1 MKKLTIVLIILAIST
16 VSYAEIRLGAL
27 FSTTGPAS
35 FLGMPE
41 KQTLEMLV
49 EQTNNNGGINGEK
62 IELYLYDT
70 RGIDAEARKKFVR
83 LVKKDQVTAVI
94 GPTRSGSTLAIK
106 ELAGKFNMPLISCA
120 SSDRIIEPIN
130 PYVFKVAPSD
140 RLAVRKIYSHLK
152 DSGKKKV
159 AIVTAQ
165 NGYGDSGRTAL
176 LNEAEKMG
184 IDIVADEKFR
194 DSDKDMTSQLTKIA
208 ETDPDA
214 VICWGVGP
222 APAIV
227 AKNYRQLQ
235 LDATLF
241 MSHGVAS
248 KEFIKLAGDAAEDI
262 ILPAGRLLVAEKLP
276 DSNRFKNML
285 LEYKNAYEKRFNTP
299 VSTFGGHAYDA
310 FQIFIKAYK
319 NSVKENVKITD
330 AIENIK
336 GYLGTYGEFNFSKN
350 DHNGL
355 DMNAFIMLKIKN
367 GDWQLLNERK

>member
-1 MKKLTIVLIILAIST
+1 MKKLTFILLILVIST
-16 VSYAEIRLGAL
+16 VCYAEIRLGAL

-49 EQTNNNGGINGEK
+49 EEANSNGGINGEK
-62 IELYLYDT
+62 IELFLYDT
-70 RGIDAEARKKFVR
+70 RGIDAEARKKFIR
-83 LVKKDQVTAVI
+83 LVKKDRVDAVI

-106 ELAGKFNMPLISCA
+106 ELAGRFEMPLISCA

-130 PYVFKVAPSD
+130 PFVFKVAPSD
-140 RLAVRKIYSHLK
+140 TLAVRKIYSYLK
-152 DSGKKKV
+152 DKGQKRV
-159 AIVTAQ
+159 AIITAQ

-176 LNEAEKMG
+176 LNEAKKMG
-184 IDIVADEKFR
+184 INIVADEKFR
-194 DSDKDMTSQLTKIA
+194 DNDRDMTSQLTKISEA
-208 ETDPDA
+208 DPDA
-214 VICWGVGP
+214 IICWGVGP

-227 AKNYRQLQ
+227 AKNYKQLQ

-248 KEFIKLAGDAAEDI
+248 KKFIKLAGNAAKGI
-262 ILPAGRLLVAEKLP
+262 ILPAGRLLVAEKLS
-276 DSNRFKNML
+276 DSNRFKSML
-285 LEYKNAYEKRFNTP
+285 LEYKNAYEKRFDSS

-310 FQIFIKAYK
+310 FQIFKKAYN
-319 NSVKENVKITD
+319 NSVEKNIKITE

-355 DMNAFIMLKIKN
+355 DMNAFIMLKIQN
-367 GDWQLLNERK
+367 GDWQLLNK

>member
-1 MKKLTIVLIILAIST
+1 MKKLVLILMILMITS

-49 EQTNNNGGINGEK
+49 EEANKNGGINGEK

-70 RGIDAEARKKFVR
+70 RGIDAEARKKFIR
-83 LVKKDQVTAVI
+83 LVKKDRVDAVI
-94 GPTRSGSTLAIK
+94 GPSRSGSTLAIK
-106 ELAGKFNMPLISCA
+106 ELAGKFKVPLISCA

-130 PYVFKVAPSD
+130 PFVFKVAPSD
-140 RLAVRKIYSHLK
+140 TLAVRKIYSYLK
-152 DSGKKKV
+152 EHGKSKV
-159 AIVTAQ
+159 AILTVQ
-165 NGYGDSGRTAL
+165 NGFGDSGRTAL

-194 DSDKDMTSQLTKIA
+194 DNDRDMTSQLTKIS
-208 ETDPDA
+208 EKNPD
-214 VICWGVGP
+214 VIICWGVGP

-227 AKNYRQLQ
+227 AKNYKQLQ
-235 LDATLF
+235 LDATLI

-248 KEFIKLAGDAAEDI
+248 KKFIELAGNAAEGI
-262 ILPAGRLLVAEKLP
+262 ILPAGRLLVAEKLH
-276 DSNRFKNML
+276 DSNKFKSML
-285 LEYKNAYEKRFNTP
+285 VEYKNVYENRFDSS

-310 FQIFIKAYK
+310 FQIFKKAYK
-319 NSVKENVKITD
+319 NSVKENIKITE

-336 GYLGTYGEFNFSKN
+336 GYLGTYGEFNFSQK

-355 DMNAFIMLKIKN
+355 DMDAFILLEIKN
-367 GDWQLLNERK
+367 GDWQLLNK

>member
-1 MKKLTIVLIILAIST
+1 MKKLVLILMILMITS

-49 EQTNNNGGINGEK
+49 EEANKNGGINGEK

-70 RGIDAEARKKFVR
+70 RGIDAEARKKFIR
-83 LVKKDQVTAVI
+83 LVKKDRVDAVI
-94 GPTRSGSTLAIK
+94 GPSRSGSTLAIK
-106 ELAGKFNMPLISCA
+106 ELAGKFKVPLISCA

-130 PYVFKVAPSD
+130 PFVFKVAPSD
-140 RLAVRKIYSHLK
+140 TLAVRKIYSYLK
-152 DSGKKKV
+152 EHGKSKV
-159 AIVTAQ
+159 AILTAQ
-165 NGYGDSGRTAL
+165 NGFGDSGRTAL

-194 DSDKDMTSQLTKIA
+194 DNDRDMTSQLTKIS
-208 ETDPDA
+208 EKNPD
-214 VICWGVGP
+214 VIICWGVGP

-227 AKNYRQLQ
+227 AKNYKQLQ
-235 LDATLF
+235 LDATLI

-248 KEFIKLAGDAAEDI
+248 KKFIELAGNAAEGI
-262 ILPAGRLLVAEKLP
+262 ILPAGRLLVAEKLH
-276 DSNRFKNML
+276 DSNKFKSML
-285 LEYKNAYEKRFNTP
+285 VEYKNVYENRFDSS

-310 FQIFIKAYK
+310 FQIFKKAYK
-319 NSVKENVKITD
+319 NSVKENIKITE

-336 GYLGTYGEFNFSKN
+336 GYLGTYGEFNFSQK

-355 DMNAFIMLKIKN
+355 DMDAFILLEIKN
-367 GDWQLLNERK
+367 GDWQLLNK

>member
-1 MKKLTIVLIILAIST
+1 MKKLTLVLIVLMMSS

-49 EQTNNNGGINGEK
+49 EEANKNGGINGEK
-62 IELYLYDT
+62 IDLYLYDT
-70 RGIDAEARKKFVR
+70 RGIDAEARKKFIR
-83 LVKKDQVTAVI
+83 LVKKDRVDAVI

-106 ELAGKFNMPLISCA
+106 ELAGKFKMPLISCA

-130 PYVFKVAPSD
+130 PFVFKVAPSD
-140 RLAVRKIYSHLK
+140 TLAVRKIYSYLK
-152 DSGKKKV
+152 DNGRKKI
-159 AIVTAQ
+159 AIITAQ

-194 DSDKDMTSQLTKIA
+194 DNDRDMTAQLTKIT
-208 ETDPDA
+208 EKNPDA
-214 VICWGVGP
+214 IICWGVGP

-227 AKNYRQLQ
+227 AKNYKQLQ
-235 LDATLF
+235 PEAMLI

-248 KEFIKLAGDAAEDI
+248 KKFINLAGNAAEDI
-262 ILPAGRLLVAEKLP
+262 ILPAGRLLVAEKLS
-276 DSNRFKNML
+276 DNNRFKSML
-285 LEYKNAYEKRFNTP
+285 VKYKNTYEERFDSS

-310 FQIFIKAYK
+310 FQIFKKAYK
-319 NSVKENVKITD
+319 ISVKENIEMTK

-336 GYLGTYGEFNFSKN
+336 GYLGTYGEFNFSQN

-355 DMNAFIMLKIKN
+355 DMDAFIMLKINN
-367 GDWQLLNERK
+367 GDWELMN

>member
-1 MKKLTIVLIILAIST
+1 MKKLTFILLILVIST
-16 VSYAEIRLGAL
+16 VCYAEIRLGAL

-49 EQTNNNGGINGEK
+49 EEANSNGGINGEK
-62 IELYLYDT
+62 IELFLYDT
-70 RGIDAEARKKFVR
+70 RGIDAEARKKFIR
-83 LVKKDQVTAVI
+83 LVKKDRVDAVI

-106 ELAGKFNMPLISCA
+106 ELAGRFKMPLISCA

-130 PYVFKVAPSD
+130 PFVFKVAPSD
-140 RLAVRKIYSHLK
+140 TLAVRKIYSYLK
-152 DSGKKKV
+152 GKGQKRV
-159 AIVTAQ
+159 AIITAQ

-176 LNEAEKMG
+176 LNEAKKMG
-184 IDIVADEKFR
+184 INIVADEKFR
-194 DSDKDMTSQLTKIA
+194 DNDRDMTSQLTKIA
-208 ETDPDA
+208 EADPDA
-214 VICWGVGP
+214 IICWGVGP

-227 AKNYRQLQ
+227 AKNYKQLQ

-248 KEFIKLAGDAAEDI
+248 KKFIKLAGSAAEGI

-276 DSNRFKNML
+276 DSNRFKSML
-285 LEYKNAYEKRFNTP
+285 LEYKNAYEKRFDSS

-310 FQIFIKAYK
+310 FQIFKKAYN
-319 NSVKENVKITD
+319 NSVEKNIKITE

-336 GYLGTYGEFNFSKN
+336 GYLGTYGEFNFSQN

-355 DMNAFIMLKIKN
+355 DMNA
-367 GDWQLLNERK
+367 

>member
-1 MKKLTIVLIILAIST
+1 MKKLTFILLILVIST
-16 VSYAEIRLGAL
+16 VCYAEIRLGAL

-49 EQTNNNGGINGEK
+49 EEANSNGGINGEK
-62 IELYLYDT
+62 IELFLYDT
-70 RGIDAEARKKFVR
+70 RGIDAEARKKFIR
-83 LVKKDQVTAVI
+83 LVKKDRVDAVI

-106 ELAGKFNMPLISCA
+106 ELAGRFEMPLISCA

-130 PYVFKVAPSD
+130 PFVFKVAPSD
-140 RLAVRKIYSHLK
+140 TLAVRKIYSYLK
-152 DSGKKKV
+152 GKGQKRV
-159 AIVTAQ
+159 AIITAQ

-176 LNEAEKMG
+176 LNEAKKMG
-184 IDIVADEKFR
+184 INIVADEKFR
-194 DSDKDMTSQLTKIA
+194 DNDRDMTSQLTKIA
-208 ETDPDA
+208 EADPDA
-214 VICWGVGP
+214 IICWGVGP

-227 AKNYRQLQ
+227 AKNYKQLQ

-248 KEFIKLAGDAAEDI
+248 KKFIKLAGSAAEGI

-276 DSNRFKNML
+276 DSNRFKSML
-285 LEYKNAYEKRFNTP
+285 LEYKNAYEKRFDSS

-310 FQIFIKAYK
+310 FQIFKKAYN
-319 NSVKENVKITD
+319 NSVEKNIKITE

-336 GYLGTYGEFNFSKN
+336 GYLGTYGEFNFSQH

-355 DMNAFIMLKIKN
+355 DMNAFIMLKIQN
-367 GDWQLLNERK
+367 GDWQLLNK

>member
-1 MKKLTIVLIILAIST
+1 MKKLTFILLILVIST
-16 VSYAEIRLGAL
+16 VCYAEIRLGAL

-41 KQTLEMLV
+41 KQTLEMMV
-49 EQTNNNGGINGEK
+49 EEANSNGGINGEK
-62 IELYLYDT
+62 IELFLYDT
-70 RGIDAEARKKFVR
+70 RGIDAEARKKFIR
-83 LVKKDQVTAVI
+83 LVKKDRVDAVI

-106 ELAGKFNMPLISCA
+106 ELAGRFEMPLISCA

-130 PYVFKVAPSD
+130 PFVFKVAPSD
-140 RLAVRKIYSHLK
+140 TLAVRKIYSYLK
-152 DSGKKKV
+152 GKGQKRV
-159 AIVTAQ
+159 AIITAQ

-176 LNEAEKMG
+176 LNEAKKMG
-184 IDIVADEKFR
+184 INIVADEKFR
-194 DSDKDMTSQLTKIA
+194 DNDRDMTSQLTKIA
-208 ETDPDA
+208 EADPDA
-214 VICWGVGP
+214 IICWGVGP

-227 AKNYRQLQ
+227 AKNYKQLQ

-248 KEFIKLAGDAAEDI
+248 KKFIKLAGSAAEGI

-276 DSNRFKNML
+276 DNNRFKSML
-285 LEYKNAYEKRFNTP
+285 LEYKNAYEKRFDSS

-310 FQIFIKAYK
+310 FQIFKKAYN
-319 NSVKENVKITD
+319 NSVEKNIKITE

-336 GYLGTYGEFNFSKN
+336 GYLGTYGEFNFSQN

-355 DMNAFIMLKIKN
+355 DMNAFIMLKIQN
-367 GDWQLLNERK
+367 GDWQLLNK

>member
-1 MKKLTIVLIILAIST
+1 MKKLTFILLILVIST
-16 VSYAEIRLGAL
+16 VCYAEIRLGAL

-49 EQTNNNGGINGEK
+49 EEANSNGGINGEK
-62 IELYLYDT
+62 IELFLYDT
-70 RGIDAEARKKFVR
+70 RGIDAEARKKFIR
-83 LVKKDQVTAVI
+83 LVKKDRVDAVI

-106 ELAGKFNMPLISCA
+106 ELAGRFEMPLISCA

-130 PYVFKVAPSD
+130 PFVFKVAPSD
-140 RLAVRKIYSHLK
+140 TLAVRKIYSYLK
-152 DSGKKKV
+152 GKGQKRV
-159 AIVTAQ
+159 AIITAQ

-176 LNEAEKMG
+176 LNEAKKMG
-184 IDIVADEKFR
+184 INIVADEKFR
-194 DSDKDMTSQLTKIA
+194 DNDRDMTSQLTKIA
-208 ETDPDA
+208 EADPDA
-214 VICWGVGP
+214 IICWGVGP

-227 AKNYRQLQ
+227 AKNYKQLQ

-248 KEFIKLAGDAAEDI
+248 KKFIKLAGSAAEGI

-276 DSNRFKNML
+276 DSNRFKSML
-285 LEYKNAYEKRFNTP
+285 LEYKNAYEKRFDSS

-310 FQIFIKAYK
+310 FQIFKKAYN
-319 NSVKENVKITD
+319 NSVEKNIKITE

-336 GYLGTYGEFNFSKN
+336 GYLGTYGEFNFSQN

-355 DMNAFIMLKIKN
+355 DMNAFIMLKIQN
-367 GDWQLLNERK
+367 GDWQLLNK